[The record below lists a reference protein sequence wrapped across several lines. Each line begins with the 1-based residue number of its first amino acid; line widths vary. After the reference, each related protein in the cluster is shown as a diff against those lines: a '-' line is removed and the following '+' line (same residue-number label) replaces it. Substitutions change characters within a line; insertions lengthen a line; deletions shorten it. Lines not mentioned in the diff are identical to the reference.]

1 MRLTNSPVWALII
14 LFLLT
19 IILSVYSLTVGAI
32 PLDTN
37 QVVSSLLG
45 WQEDFQTTLVV
56 TEIRLPRLLL
66 GILVGAGLAVAGA
79 AMQGLFRNPLADP
92 ALVGVSSGA
101 ALASV
106 SVIVLGGSVL
116 NEWVT
121 FWGFFALP
129 FAAFLGGLLVTWLI
143 YRVATKDGRT
153 DVGLMLLTGIAINA
167 IAGSATGILTYVATD
182 DELRTLTFWSMGSIA
197 SASWQDLAI
206 AALPISIA
214 IVVLPYFSRPL
225 NAFLMGEA
233 VTSHMGF
240 NVKKMKWGVITLT
253 ALAVGAA
260 VSVSGIIGFVGL
272 VAPHV
277 ARLILGPDHRWV
289 LPGSALVGAA
299 LVVISD
305 MFARTILA
313 PAELSIGIVMSA
325 IGGPFFL
332 WLLIQRRSRVGF

>member
-1 MRLTNSPVWALII
+1 MRLTNAPITALI
-14 LFLLT
+14 LLLMLT
-19 IILSVYSLTVGAI
+19 LIVSIYSLTVGAI
-32 PLDTN
+32 PLDAQ
-37 QVVSSLLG
+37 QVLSSLFG
-45 WQEDFQTTLVV
+45 SQEDIQTSLVV
-56 TEIRLPRLLL
+56 NEIRLPRLLL
-66 GILVGAGLAVAGA
+66 GLLVGAGLAVSGA

-101 ALASV
+101 ALAAV
-106 SVIVLGGSVL
+106 SVIVLGGSML
-116 NEWVT
+116 SEWVSLL
-121 FWGFFALP
+121 GFFALP
-129 FAAFLGGLLVTWLI
+129 FAAFLGGLLVTKLI
-143 YRVATKDGRT
+143 YRIATKDGRT

-167 IAGSATGILTYVATD
+167 IAGSATGILTYIATD
-182 DELRTLTFWSMGSIA
+182 EELRTLTFWSMGSIA
-197 SASWQDLAI
+197 SASWQDLTI
-206 AALPISIA
+206 ATAPILIA
-214 IVVLPYFSRPL
+214 IFALPYFARSL

-233 VTSHMGF
+233 VSAHMGF
-240 NVKKMKWGVITLT
+240 NVKSMKWGVITLT

-277 ARLILGPDHRWV
+277 VRLVLGPDHRWV
-289 LPGSALVGAA
+289 LPGSAIVGAI

-313 PAELSIGIVMSA
+313 PAELSIGIIMSA

>member
-1 MRLTNSPVWALII
+1 MRLTHSPIRALII

-19 IILSVYSLTVGAI
+19 SILSIYSLTVGAI
-32 PLDTN
+32 PIDTL
-37 QVVSSLLG
+37 QVVSSLFG
-45 WQEDFQTTLVV
+45 TQEEFQTRLVV
-56 TEIRLPRLLL
+56 TEIRLPRLLIGL
-66 GILVGAGLAVAGA
+66 LVGAGLAVSGA
-79 AMQGLFRNPLADP
+79 ALQGLFRNPLADP

-101 ALASV
+101 ALAAV
-106 SVIVLGGSVL
+106 SVIVLGSSIL
-116 NEWVT
+116 SEWVI

-143 YRVATKDGRT
+143 YHVATKDGRT

-167 IAGSATGILTYVATD
+167 IAGAAIGILTYIASD
-182 DELRTLTFWSMGSIA
+182 EELRTLTFWSMGSIA
-197 SASWQDLAI
+197 SASWQDLSI
-206 AALPISIA
+206 AALPILIA
-214 IVVLPYFSRPL
+214 VFAMPYFSRPL

-253 ALAVGAA
+253 ALSVGAA
-260 VSVSGIIGFVGL
+260 VSVSGIISFIGL
-272 VAPHV
+272 VAPHIV
-277 ARLILGPDHRWV
+277 RLILGPDHRWV
-289 LPGSALVGAA
+289 LPGSALVGAI
-299 LVVISD
+299 LVVSSD

-332 WLLIQRRSRVGF
+332 WLLIQRRSRTGF

>member
-19 IILSVYSLTVGAI
+19 IILSIYSLTVGAI

-37 QVVSSLLG
+37 QVVSSLFG

-143 YRVATKDGRT
+143 YRIATKDGRT

-167 IAGSATGILTYVATD
+167 IAGSATGVLTYVATD
-182 DELRTLTFWSMGSIA
+182 EELRTLTFWSMGSIA

-206 AALPISIA
+206 ATLPISIA
-214 IVVLPYFSRPL
+214 IFVLPYFSRPL

-277 ARLILGPDHRWV
+277 VRLILGPDHRWV